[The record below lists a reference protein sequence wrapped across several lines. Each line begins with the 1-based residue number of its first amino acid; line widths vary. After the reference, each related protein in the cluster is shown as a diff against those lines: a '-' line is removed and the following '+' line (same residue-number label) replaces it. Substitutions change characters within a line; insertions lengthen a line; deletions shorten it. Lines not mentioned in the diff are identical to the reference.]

1 MNTVFQSGLLRGG
14 RILVTGGGTGLGKIM
29 AHGLAELG
37 ARVYIC
43 GRRQPVLDAAVA
55 EIVAAGGDAA
65 AIVCDIRQPEAV
77 DAMLER
83 IWGDG
88 GALTG
93 LVNNAAGNFIA
104 RTETISIRGFEAVTD
119 TVMRGSFLVTNG
131 CGKRW
136 IGAGDRASVVSI
148 LTTWIW
154 NGGPFSTPS
163 AMAKSAIH
171 AMTQSLAVEWGG
183 KGIRLNAV
191 CPGAFPTPGADGR
204 LAAAADPSVMPENP
218 MRRNGEPQEL
228 ANLVA
233 FLLAPGMDFMT
244 GQTIAIDGAAWQATG
259 QNFSALARWEDADWD
274 AARSKAQAQDARDKA
289 ARQG

>member
-1 MNTVFQSGLLRGG
+1 MNTVFRPGLMQGG
-14 RILVTGGGTGLGKIM
+14 RILITGGGSGLGKIM
-29 AHGLAELG
+29 ALGLAELG
-37 ARVYIC
+37 AKIYIC
-43 GRRQPVLDAAVA
+43 GRRQAVLDGAVA
-55 EIVAAGGDAA
+55 EILAAGGQAA
-65 AIVCDIRQPEAV
+65 AFACDIRQPELV
-77 DAMLER
+77 EAMLEA
-83 IWGDG
+83 IWADG

-104 RTETISIRGFEAVTD
+104 RTETVSIRGFEAVTD
-119 TVMRGSFLVTNG
+119 TVMRGGFLVTNG

-136 IGAGDRASVVSI
+136 IAGGDRASVVSI

-191 CPGAFPTPGADGR
+191 CPGVFPTEGADR
-204 LAAAADPSVMPENP
+204 LAAVPENP
-218 MRRNGEPQEL
+218 MRRTGEPQEL

-233 FLLAPGMDFMT
+233 FLLAPGMEFMT
-244 GQTIAIDGAAWQATG
+244 GQTIAIDGGAWQATG
-259 QNFSALARWEDADWD
+259 QNFSALANWKDEDWD
-274 AARSKAQAQDARDKA
+274 AAKRKSQAQDARDKA
-289 ARQG
+289 SRAKAAG

>member
-1 MNTVFQSGLLRGG
+1 MNTVFRPGLMQGG
-14 RILVTGGGTGLGKIM
+14 RILITGGGSGLGKIM
-29 AHGLAELG
+29 ALGLAELG
-37 ARVYIC
+37 AKVYIC
-43 GRRQPVLDAAVA
+43 GRRQAVLDAAVA
-55 EIVAAGGDAA
+55 EIVAAGGQAA
-65 AIVCDIRQPEAV
+65 AFACDIRQSDAVEALL
-77 DAMLER
+77 DA
-83 IWGDG
+83 IWADG

-104 RTETISIRGFEAVTD
+104 RTETVSIRGFEAVTD
-119 TVMRGSFLVTNG
+119 TVMRGGFLVTNG

-136 IGAGDRASVVSI
+136 IANGSRASVVSI

-163 AMAKSAIH
+163 AMAKSAVH

-191 CPGAFPTPGADGR
+191 CPGVFPTEGSDR
-204 LAAAADPSVMPENP
+204 LAAVPENP
-218 MRRNGEPQEL
+218 MRRVGEPQEL

-244 GQTIAIDGAAWQATG
+244 GQTIAIDGGAWQATG
-259 QNFSALARWEDADWD
+259 QNFSALAKWEDEDWD
-274 AARSKAQAQDARDKA
+274 AAKSKTQAQDARDKA
-289 ARQG
+289 SR

>member
-1 MNTVFQSGLLRGG
+1 MNTVFRPGLMQGG
-14 RILVTGGGTGLGKIM
+14 RILITGGGSGLGKIM
-29 AHGLAELG
+29 ALGLAELG
-37 ARVYIC
+37 AKVYIC
-43 GRRQPVLDAAVA
+43 GRRQAVLDAAVA
-55 EIVAAGGDAA
+55 EIVAAGGQAA
-65 AIVCDIRQPEAV
+65 AFACDIRQSDAV
-77 DAMLER
+77 EAMLDA
-83 IWGDG
+83 IWADG

-119 TVMRGSFLVTNG
+119 TVMRGGFLVTNG

-136 IGAGDRASVVSI
+136 IAGGSRASVVSI

-163 AMAKSAIH
+163 AMAKSAVH

-191 CPGAFPTPGADGR
+191 CPGVFPTEGSDR
-204 LAAAADPSVMPENP
+204 LAAVPENP
-218 MRRNGEPQEL
+218 MRRTGEPQEL

-244 GQTIAIDGAAWQATG
+244 GQTIAIDGGAWQATG
-259 QNFSALARWEDADWD
+259 QNFSALAKWEDEDWD
-274 AARSKAQAQDARDKA
+274 AAKRKAQAQDARDKA
-289 ARQG
+289 SR

>member
-1 MNTVFQSGLLRGG
+1 MNTVFRPGLMQGG
-14 RILVTGGGTGLGKIM
+14 RILITGGGSGLGKIM
-29 AHGLAELG
+29 ALALAELG
-37 ARVYIC
+37 AKVYIC
-43 GRRQPVLDAAVA
+43 GRRQAVLDAAVA
-55 EIVAAGGDAA
+55 QIGAAGGQGAA
-65 AIVCDIRQPEAV
+65 FVCDIRQPEAV
-77 DAMLER
+77 EAMLDA
-83 IWGDG
+83 IWADG

-119 TVMRGSFLVTNG
+119 TVMRGGFLVTNG
-131 CGKRW
+131 CGRRW
-136 IGAGDRASVVSI
+136 IAGGDRASVVSI

-191 CPGAFPTPGADGR
+191 CPGVFPTEGGAK
-204 LAAAADPSVMPENP
+204 LAAVPDNP
-218 MRRNGEPQEL
+218 MRRAGQPREL

-233 FLLAPGMDFMT
+233 FLLAPGMAFMT
-244 GQTIAIDGAAWQATG
+244 GQTIAIDGGAWQATG
-259 QNFSALARWEDADWD
+259 QNFSALASWEDADWD
-274 AARSKAQAQDARDKA
+274 AAKRKAQAQDARDKA
-289 ARQG
+289 LR

>member
-1 MNTVFQSGLLRGG
+1 MNALFRPDLLQGG
-14 RILVTGGGTGLGKIM
+14 RILITGGGTGLGKVM
-29 AHGLAELG
+29 ALGLAELG
-37 ARVYIC
+37 AKVYIC
-43 GRRQPVLDAAVA
+43 GRREAMLDATVA
-55 EIVAAGGDAA
+55 QIREAGGQAA
-65 AIVCDIRQPEAV
+65 ALVCDIRQADAV
-77 DAMLER
+77 DAMLSA
-83 IWGDG
+83 IWADG

-119 TVMRGSFLVTNG
+119 TVMRGGFLVTNG

-136 IGAGDRASVVSI
+136 IASGDKASVVSI

-163 AMAKSAIH
+163 AMAKSAVH

-191 CPGAFPTPGADGR
+191 CPGVFPTEGSER
-204 LAAAADPSVMPENP
+204 LAAVPDNP
-218 MRRNGEPQEL
+218 MRRAGEPQEL

-233 FLLAPGMDFMT
+233 FLLAPGMEFMT
-244 GQTIAIDGAAWQATG
+244 GQTIAIDGGAWQASG
-259 QNFSALARWEDADWD
+259 QNFSALANWTDDDWD
-274 AARSKAQAQDARDKA
+274 ASRRKAQGQDLKDKA
-289 ARQG
+289 NR